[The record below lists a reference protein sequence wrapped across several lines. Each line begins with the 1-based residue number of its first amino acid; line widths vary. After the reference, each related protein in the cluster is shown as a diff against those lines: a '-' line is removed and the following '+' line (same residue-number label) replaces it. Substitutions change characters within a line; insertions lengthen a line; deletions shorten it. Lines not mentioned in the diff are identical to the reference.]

1 MSDAFA
7 LEDLDPAFHVQFT
20 DAVQAVTDALAASGA
35 IRDRV
40 RKARIVV
47 ALDFER
53 DDEDL
58 DNGGVSR

>member
-1 MSDAFA
+1 MSDAFT

-47 ALDFER
+47 ALDF

-58 DNGGVSR
+58 DNGGQNR

>member
-40 RKARIVV
+40 RKARTWTSS
-47 ALDFER
+47 ATTKT
-53 DDEDL
+53 
-58 DNGGVSR
+58 STTAA